1 MGGDRAGTEILQW
14 RKLVR
19 IDYYFARTSLLS
31 VPGGDRHGK
40 RHDSD
45 LLRRWQG
52 QDLGSRRARGAR
64 GGRGLVGALRAVP
77 QDGRLGGARGAPARI
92 DVALPAQSFGF
103 VWTLSDAEKVQM
115 REVYAAFWRELA
127 ERAEGYDVFVA
138 DELLDAIN
146 LGLVDLAGTV
156 AWLRRRPVGLEVVLT
171 GRDPA
176 PELVELADYVSEVQ
190 KVKHPFDRGVAARRG
205 IEY

>member
-1 MGGDRAGTEILQW
+1 MENGMVQIYCGDGKGKTSAAVGLAVRAAG
-14 RKLVR
+14 
-19 IDYYFARTSLLS
+19 AGLS
-31 VPGGDRHGK
+31 VLFAQFLKTGDSAELAALQRL
-40 RHDSD
+40 DS
-45 LLRRWQG
+45 
-52 QDLGSRRARGAR
+52 
-64 GGRGLVGALRAVP
+64 V
-77 QDGRLGGARGAPARI
+77 
-92 DVALPAQSFGF
+92 DVALPARSFGF

-146 LGLVDLAGTV
+146 LGLVDGQEVL
-156 AWLRRRPVGLEVVLT
+156 AWLRGRPVGLEAVLT

-176 PELVELADYVSEVQ
+176 PELVELADYVSELQ

>member
-1 MGGDRAGTEILQW
+1 MENGMVQIYCGDGKGKTSAAVGLAVRAAG
-14 RKLVR
+14 
-19 IDYYFARTSLLS
+19 AGLS
-31 VPGGDRHGK
+31 VLFAQLLKTGD
-40 RHDSD
+40 SAE
-45 LLRRWQG
+45 LAALRRI
-52 QDLGSRRARGAR
+52 
-64 GGRGLVGALRAVP
+64 GG
-77 QDGRLGGARGAPARI
+77 I

-127 ERAEGYDVFVA
+127 ERAEGYDAFVA

-146 LGLVDLAGTV
+146 LGLIDGQEVL
-156 AWLRRRPVGLEVVLT
+156 AWLRGRPVGLEAVLT

>member
-1 MGGDRAGTEILQW
+1 MENGMVQVYCGDGKGKTSAAVGLAARAAGAGLLVLFAQFLKTGDSAELAALGRAG
-14 RKLVR
+14 
-19 IDYYFARTSLLS
+19 
-31 VPGGDRHGK
+31 G
-40 RHDSD
+40 
-45 LLRRWQG
+45 
-52 QDLGSRRARGAR
+52 
-64 GGRGLVGALRAVP
+64 
-77 QDGRLGGARGAPARI
+77 I
-92 DVALPAQSFGF
+92 DVALPARSFGF

-127 ERAEGYDVFVA
+127 ERAEGYDAFVA

-146 LGLVDLAGTV
+146 LGLINGQEVL
-156 AWLRRRPVGLEVVLT
+156 AWLEGRPAGLEVVLT

-176 PELVELADYVSEVQ
+176 PELVELADYVSEVR

>member
-1 MGGDRAGTEILQW
+1 MENGMVQIYCGDGKGKTSAAVGLAVRAAG
-14 RKLVR
+14 
-19 IDYYFARTSLLS
+19 AGLS
-31 VPGGDRHGK
+31 VLFAQFLKTGD
-40 RHDSD
+40 SAE
-45 LLRRWQG
+45 LAALRR
-52 QDLGSRRARGAR
+52 LGS
-64 GGRGLVGALRAVP
+64 V
-77 QDGRLGGARGAPARI
+77 
-92 DVALPAQSFGF
+92 DVALPARSFGF

-146 LGLVDLAGTV
+146 LGLVDGQEVL
-156 AWLRRRPVGLEVVLT
+156 AWLRGRPVGLEAVLT

-176 PELVELADYVSEVQ
+176 PELVELADYVSELQ

>member
-1 MGGDRAGTEILQW
+1 MENGMIQIYCGDGKGKTSAAVGLAVRAAG
-14 RKLVR
+14 
-19 IDYYFARTSLLS
+19 AGLS
-31 VPGGDRHGK
+31 VLFAQFLKTGD
-40 RHDSD
+40 SAE
-45 LLRRWQG
+45 LAALRRI
-52 QDLGSRRARGAR
+52 
-64 GGRGLVGALRAVP
+64 GG
-77 QDGRLGGARGAPARI
+77 I